1 MPASMSAS
9 LRKRPKCCV
18 AANDVKCCQELTNA
32 VQQRAS
38 SFDNSVG
45 ALLKEQRH
53 IETERLCNFE
63 IDRQLEL
70 DRGLDR
76 EIGWLCATENAIDIL
91 AAQ

>member
-1 MPASMSAS
+1 
-9 LRKRPKCCV
+9 LDFC
-18 AANDVKCCQELTNA
+18 NTICQELTNA
-32 VQQRAS
+32 VQQRAF
-38 SFDNSVG
+38 SFDNGVG

>member
-1 MPASMSAS
+1 M
-9 LRKRPKCCV
+9 
-18 AANDVKCCQELTNA
+18 AAAIRLNEQHSC
-32 VQQRAS
+32 

>member
-1 MPASMSAS
+1 MTGFPQEQTFVGTHRTSVS
-9 LRKRPKCCV
+9 
-18 AANDVKCCQELTNA
+18 CQELTNV

-53 IETERLCNFE
+53 IETERFCNLE

>member
-1 MPASMSAS
+1 M
-9 LRKRPKCCV
+9 L
-18 AANDVKCCQELTNA
+18 
-32 VQQRAS
+32 
-38 SFDNSVG
+38 FDHLVG
-45 ALLKEQRH
+45 ALLKEPRH
-53 IETERLCNFE
+53 VEAERLRGLE